1 LHHRSKRAA
10 LAVGITT
17 FALAAP
23 ISAQAATKRVYMG
36 TPPAVQKTFNEQYG
50 IDVNDFFPHTIS
62 VHVGDSVRFVPAGFH
77 TVDFPTKGGDDLPV
91 FVPTGQNIANALDA
105 GNNPFWFNGQPQIG
119 INPQIANP
127 STALFG
133 KRASF
138 NGTARVD
145 TGVPLT
151 QNPKPATIRFTK
163 AGTFTYLCDVHPGMK
178 GTVRVLPK
186 SKTVPSVKSDARV
199 VTRMIARDLAVGKQ
213 LPQTQVPAGVVD
225 VGEAGRFG
233 VEYFNFLPN
242 SLTVPVGTTVNF
254 QMTKLSRETH
264 TATTGPG
271 DPEKDPNSFLGR
283 LAASLQA
290 PVPDPAALYPSD
302 QPGTPASLTPQF
314 HGNGFWN
321 SGTIDN
327 EDSTAAPFG
336 NSVRLDAP
344 GTYQFY
350 CLIHPFMHGTVTVT
364 G

>member
-1 LHHRSKRAA
+1 LRHRCKRAA
-10 LAVGITT
+10 LAVGVTT

-23 ISAQAATKRVYMG
+23 ISAQAAAKQVFMG
-36 TPPAVQKTFNEQYG
+36 TPPSEQKTFNEKYG

-62 VHVGDSVRFVPAGFH
+62 VHVGDSVRFVPRGFH
-77 TVDFPTKGGDDLPV
+77 TADFPTKGGDDLPV
-91 FVPTGQNIANALDA
+91 FVPTGQNIANALDT

-119 INPQIANP
+119 FNPQVANP

-133 KRASF
+133 KRATY
-138 NGTARVD
+138 NGGARVA
-145 TGVPLT
+145 TGLPLG

-163 AGTFTYLCDVHPGMK
+163 TGTFTYLCDVHPGMK

-186 SKTVPSVKSDARV
+186 SKRVPSVRSDAKV
-199 VTRMIARDLAVGKQ
+199 VKQMTARDLAVGKQ
-213 LPQTQVPAGVVD
+213 LRKTKVPAGAVD

-242 SLTVPVGTTVNF
+242 NLTVPVGTTVNF
-254 QMTKLSRETH
+254 QMTKRSREVH

-271 DPEKDPNSFLGR
+271 DPVTDPNSYLGR
-283 LAASLQA
+283 LVASLQA

-302 QPGTPASLTPQF
+302 QPGTPASLTPQL

-321 SGTIDN
+321 SGVIDN
-327 EDSTAAPFG
+327 EDSTPAPFS
-336 NSVRLDAP
+336 NSVRFDAP

-350 CLIHPFMHGTVTVT
+350 CLIHPFMHGTIMVT